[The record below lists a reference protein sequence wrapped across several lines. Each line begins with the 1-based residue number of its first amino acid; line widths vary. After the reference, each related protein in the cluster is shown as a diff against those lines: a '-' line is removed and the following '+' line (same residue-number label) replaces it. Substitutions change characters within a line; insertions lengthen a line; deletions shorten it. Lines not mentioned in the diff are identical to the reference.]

1 MTGRFERIQRGP
13 LHLIRRDCEALQ
25 ALFAAR
31 YLTNR
36 MICRLLYRPTTFS
49 WCKQRLRYLYDAG
62 YVRKRRVQV
71 NEPDIY
77 YLGLRGRR
85 YIASLGEYARPQV
98 DRIAGVS
105 GREAETPALMMGHD
119 LTLSQLYVSA
129 VLECR
134 QRGWALEWENA
145 RMLELRRFGIQP
157 DAYLRVTGERIDK
170 RAFIEFT
177 AVMPTREEMRGKL
190 NGYAAL
196 EEAMNGVTILWFT
209 TSKSKLEQ
217 LYQQVAAWEY
227 ADYVLLGLIEE
238 EGEYLTQAMWRWGGS
253 GQPVRFV
260 TPGERTLYEGGDAS
274 SGGTA

>member
-1 MTGRFERIQRGP
+1 MTGRFERIPRGP

-49 WCKQRLRYLYDAG
+49 WCKQRLRYLFDAG

-77 YLGLRGRR
+77 YLGLGGRR
-85 YIASLGEYARPQV
+85 YIASLGEYARPEV

-105 GREAETPALMMGHD
+105 GVGAETPALMMGHD
-119 LTLSQLYVSA
+119 LTVSQLYVDA
-129 VLECR
+129 VLQCR
-134 QRGWALEWENA
+134 QQGWALEWENA
-145 RMLELRRFGIQP
+145 RMLELRRFGVQP

-217 LYQQVAAWEY
+217 LYQQVAEWEY

-238 EGEYLTQAMWRWGGS
+238 EGEYLTQAMWKWGGS

-260 TPGERTLYEGGDAS
+260 TLGERTLYEGGDAS
-274 SGGTA
+274 RGGTA

>member
-49 WCKQRLRYLYDAG
+49 WCKQRLRYLFDAG
-62 YVRKRRVQV
+62 YVCKRRVQV

-85 YIASLGEYARPQV
+85 YIASLGEYARPEV

-105 GREAETPALMMGHD
+105 GAGAETPALMMGHD
-119 LTLSQLYVSA
+119 LALSQLYVNA
-129 VLECR
+129 ALECR
-134 QRGWALEWENA
+134 QRGWSLEWENT
-145 RMLELRRFGIQP
+145 RMIELRRLGVQP
-157 DAYLRVTGERIDK
+157 DAYLRVTGERVDK

-209 TSKSKLEQ
+209 TSKGKLEQ
-217 LYQQVAAWEY
+217 LYQQVAEWEY

-238 EGEYLTQAMWRWGGS
+238 EGEYLTQAMWKWGGS
-253 GQPVRFV
+253 GKLVRFV
-260 TPGERTLYEGGDAS
+260 TPGERILYEGGDVS
-274 SGGTA
+274 RGGTA